1 MFQQE
6 SKQNINLE
14 WKKELIGLTVSEGWP
29 L

>member
-14 WKKELIGLTVSEGWP
+14 WKNELIGLTVSEAWP